1 MTLEQ
6 NLESMKQTNEALV
19 KRLRKCKALL
29 KQTDDLLGII
39 IPKTLSAW
47 GFKPEDE
54 FIFDMGNLREKIQEV
69 L

>member
-19 KRLRKCKALL
+19 KRLRKCQALL

-47 GFKPEDE
+47 RFEPEDE
-54 FIFDMGNLREKIQEV
+54 FIFDMYKLQRKIQEV